1 MTAVLY
7 PVARSVIQALDAL
20 RTGQARAA
28 RAREARLEARR
39 ILADAEV
46 RFVTEDAG
54 PGYDTYAQALAA
66 WRPWIDDPNGGARL
80 EPQDRFATLRQVVA
94 PEARK
99 QVRTTARATFR
110 DNRRWDL
117 PDAPPPATVWRLSLS
132 YWKILD
138 PEAAELPAPPPGVQA
153 RTLRRSRKAAE
164 VSPDTVKALT
174 QQPMSAFKPQKALDI
189 GLFEFRPPDQPHLII
204 PDE

>member
-7 PVARSVIQALDAL
+7 PVARSATQALDAL
-20 RTGQARAA
+20 RTGQPRAA
-28 RAREARLEARR
+28 RTREALDVARM
-39 ILADAEV
+39 ILAHAEV
-46 RFVTEDAG
+46 RFVTEDVG

-66 WRPWIDDPNGGARL
+66 WSQWVDDPKGGSRL
-80 EPQDRFATLRQVVA
+80 EPQDRFASLRQVIA
-94 PEARK
+94 PE
-99 QVRTTARATFR
+99 VRPHVRESARATFK
-110 DNRRWDL
+110 DNRRWTL
-117 PDAPPPATVWRLSLS
+117 PQDPAPASVWRLSLS

-138 PEAAELPAPPPGVQA
+138 PSEAGLPAPPPGVQA
-153 RTLRRSRKAAE
+153 RTLRRSRKAVDVPAE
-164 VSPDTVKALT
+164 TVKALT